1 MKKFIYFFIF
11 FFVSIQYDV
20 VAQKNDGTDY
30 ILNSQEFKTSFL
42 EKSYYKDVKLPFN
55 EIIIFDKRFDTSKLG
70 YLKIPNI
77 GKKAFG
83 KIQLQRTWT
92 AIINHYFRKNLN
104 PSSTSKLIIYI
115 RSFWMQEGAL
125 DEMTTKKVITKSILG
140 KADAYGN
147 SKADI
152 DIYVQTDTTLQALF
166 KIEDVFLNY
175 YKFTANKM
183 DEWFFLPFDSL
194 ARKMATT
201 DVTLTLNKKR
211 KLSFKEVN
219 DFYSRRT
226 NIPVLEN
233 TETQKGIYL
242 TFEDFKNNK
251 LWLTDFKFTNGPI
264 KLGTL
269 DAGKPYAGRVKMVV
283 EHSLEDKSDTKSFSS
298 MKLAGDW
305 LRPLPLP
312 QSARRP
318 AVRRRT
324 PRPVPACRAGRAG
337 PSSRG

>member
-194 ARKMATT
+194 ARTMSTT
-201 DVTLTLNKKR
+201 IPPPISSKA
-211 KLSFKEVN
+211 
-219 DFYSRRT
+219 RT
-226 NIPVLEN
+226 
-233 TETQKGIYL
+233 
-242 TFEDFKNNK
+242 
-251 LWLTDFKFTNGPI
+251 
-264 KLGTL
+264 
-269 DAGKPYAGRVKMVV
+269 R
-283 EHSLEDKSDTKSFSS
+283 
-298 MKLAGDW
+298 
-305 LRPLPLP
+305 RPLR
-312 QSARRP
+312 SEK
-318 AVRRRT
+318 
-324 PRPVPACRAGRAG
+324 ACV
-337 PSSRG
+337 